1 MVTLGMFVK
10 GNQLFCGLFKQGL
23 DVIQLPENKVYHYT
37 PEELNIGEGSVYT
50 FFIDEAGYKWIGTGW
65 GLYKAA
71 PASFHFEKVE
81 EVGFDWIFD
90 AFQDKDGMI
99 WFASMGS
106 GLWKHDPGKN
116 SFKKYTYGF
125 GFPLI
130 VVEFVVTI
138 LKRMILPL
146 FPLKTVCRMM
156 WLIRYWKMSN
166 QIYGSGQIGG

>member
-1 MVTLGMFVK
+1 M
-10 GNQLFCGLFKQGL
+10 
-23 DVIQLPENKVYHYT
+23 IQLPENKVYHYT

-116 SFKKYTYGF
+116 SFKKYTYEEGKENTL
-125 GFPLI
+125 GSNSVSSVMQDSKGRI
-130 VVEFVVTI
+130 WISTDRGGI
-138 LKRMILPL
+138 
-146 FPLKTVCRMM
+146 CRYNSQTDDFTSFS
-156 WLIRYWKMSN
+156 IKDE
-166 QIYGSGQIGG
+166 IGRASCRERV

>member
-1 MVTLGMFVK
+1 M
-10 GNQLFCGLFKQGL
+10 
-23 DVIQLPENKVYHYT
+23 IQLPENKVYHYT

-99 WFASMGS
+99 WFASMGN
-106 GLWKHDPGKN
+106 GLWKRDPGKN
-116 SFKKYTYGF
+116 SFKKYTYVAWAVCRCGHYPALHRPHCRARRT
-125 GFPLI
+125 GK
-130 VVEFVVTI
+130 VES
-138 LKRMILPL
+138 LMKRSFAGKGVCPRAVGVRDAPHRSIQR
-146 FPLKTVCRMM
+146 KTVFCIPRG
-156 WLIRYWKMSN
+156 LHR
-166 QIYGSGQIGG
+166 